1 MQLPLRENFLIINK
15 QRKHPIENGRLRRFL
30 ESLGPALGLQERGF
44 SVVFLTD
51 EKMRR
56 FNRDYR
62 GFNKSTDVLSF
73 QGDGGYLG
81 DILISSETAYNQSRK
96 SSTLSFETNIRRL
109 ILHGLLHLLGYDH
122 ETDNGEMRAMER
134 RLRRRFQC

>member
-1 MQLPLRENFLIINK
+1 ASGMFGVVRCL
-15 QRKHPIENGRLRRFL
+15 G
-30 ESLGPALGLQERGF
+30 SLVPALGLQVGWF

-51 EKMRR
+51 EKVRCFTR
-56 FNRDYR
+56 HYR

-109 ILHGLLHLLGYDH
+109 ILHGVLLLLVYDH
-122 ETDNGEMRAMER
+122 ETESGDVWR
-134 RLRRRFQC
+134 